1 MSAPQEKPPAT
12 ANAAG
17 ILFVNKWPRP
27 THCLSGFQAKRDGIT
42 GFGGKAEPGDYG
54 TYHTACREVL
64 EELLGI
70 SNPMLAAY
78 MMWEFEPVRQFEA
91 GGYTTFVLTF
101 GQLERVLAGLKR
113 LQESTAFYDIFPTR
127 VMDCILR
134 RLVRPDME
142 VGELALLPICMGSG
156 VLMEL
161 LEDVRKM

>member
-1 MSAPQEKPPAT
+1 MEKPPT
-12 ANAAG
+12 NAAG

-27 THCLSGFQAKRDGIT
+27 THCLAGFQAKRGGIT

-101 GQLERVLAGLKR
+101 RQLERVLAGLKK
-113 LQESTAFYDIFPTR
+113 LQETTAFYAEFP
-127 VMDCILR
+127 VKVWDCVLR
-134 RLVRPDME
+134 RRVDATME
-142 VGELALLPICMGSG
+142 VGELAVLPICIRGGLG
-156 VLMEL
+156 VLEEL
-161 LEDVRKM
+161 LEDMKKI